1 MKKYIFIIIQFFL
14 CIFYLNAGNLES
26 FNQFKNFTMRMSITP
41 AGYSYV
47 VIPGNGQKYDS
58 QLNVGNYL
66 SFMPSRYASINTYE
80 FFSDILKK
88 DFKIVEIN
96 KKGKVKELTDWLDSV
111 YPSDMAEH
119 WDNVGLLV
127 GGDDAE
133 VTHVFLALDL
143 TETTLEEAVRAGAD
157 MIITHHPMIFEGQK
171 KINNHSF
178 TGRRILKLIRN
189 RIQYYAMHTNYDV
202 LGMAEL
208 SADYLK
214 LTDREVLSVT
224 AHTEQGE
231 EGFGRVGCLPYKM
244 TLKECGEFVKE
255 ALALNDVR
263 IYGDPDT
270 MVEKAAICT
279 GSGKSMIS
287 DVLAK
292 GADVYVTGDID
303 HHTGIDA
310 VASGLPIIDAGH
322 YGTEYI
328 FMKAMRKILEE
339 KYPSLQI
346 TCAKVKSPYMIL

>member
-1 MKKYIFIIIQFFL
+1 MKCSEICALIEQEY
-14 CIFYLNAGNLES
+14 GTE
-26 FNQFKNFTMRMSITP
+26 
-41 AGYSYV
+41 
-47 VIPGNGQKYDS
+47 
-58 QLNVGNYL
+58 
-66 SFMPSRYASINTYE
+66 YAW
-80 FFSDILKK
+80 D
-88 DFKIVEIN
+88 
-96 KKGKVKELTDWLDSV
+96 
-111 YPSDMAEH
+111 
-119 WDNVGLLV
+119 WDNVGLLAGRSTKEV
-127 GGDDAE
+127 KKILLSLDATDEVVRMAAEGGY
-133 VTHVFLALDL
+133 
-143 TETTLEEAVRAGAD
+143 D
-157 MIITHHPMIFEGQK
+157 MLITHHPMLFSAIKRVTDQDM
-171 KINNHSF
+171 N
-178 TGRRILKLIRN
+178 GRRLLELIRN
-189 RIQYYAMHTNYDV
+189 DISYYAMHTNYDV
-202 LGMAEL
+202 LGMADL

-214 LTDREVLSVT
+214 LEEREVLSVT
-224 AHTEQGE
+224 E
-231 EGFGRVGCLPYKM
+231 ETGDRCEGLGRVGMLPKQM
-244 TLKECGEFVKE
+244 SLRECGEFVKE